1 MSNYTIIRLSCKL
14 LDESYLYRNSLGKII
29 SALEVK
35 SIHFPTDKPRRKWEV
50 LSRLLSTEKYTD
62 RVPLQK
68 TVSTGATQVKN
79 GGLMNRY
86 LYTDSHEAIISD
98 ELFMAV
104 QQEKI
109 IRSKEPQK
117 QVAMK
122 LTF

>member
-1 MSNYTIIRLSCKL
+1 M
-14 LDESYLYRNSLGKII
+14 
-29 SALEVK
+29 
-35 SIHFPTDKPRRKWEV
+35 